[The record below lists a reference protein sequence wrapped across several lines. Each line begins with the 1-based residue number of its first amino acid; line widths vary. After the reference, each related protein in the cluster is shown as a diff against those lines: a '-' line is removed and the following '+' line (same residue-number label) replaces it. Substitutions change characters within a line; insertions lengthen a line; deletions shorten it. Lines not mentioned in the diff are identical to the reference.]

1 MTLQR
6 TETFGPA
13 LRKLSL
19 VVALGAIMTV
29 LDATIVNVAVHVLG
43 RDLHTSLSTIQW
55 VITGY
60 ILALSMTIPLTGW
73 ATERFGGRTVWL
85 TALCLFIGGS
95 ALCGLAWSAVS
106 LIVFR
111 VVQGVG
117 GGLLMPV
124 GQTMLARAAGP
135 QRLGRV
141 MAVVSIP
148 AMLAPALG
156 PVLGG
161 VLLDQLS
168 WRWMF
173 YLNVP
178 VCVLALIF
186 AIRLLPADEERQA
199 GSRLD
204 ALGLALLSPG
214 LALFVFGL
222 AQVGEHGR
230 IVGPDSLGALTGL
243 IGGAGLLVAFG
254 VHARRRA
261 DRALVDLRL
270 FRDRAFTAA
279 VLALFCYSI
288 GMFGMFILIPLYDQ
302 SIRHADALDAGLLVA
317 PVGVGAILTMPLA
330 GRLADK
336 LGPRLPGLAGLLV
349 ALAGIAMFAVFGHGP
364 AEHGR
369 AALTVAA
376 LVIGLGHGLI
386 TPSIMAAAYRTLPR
400 TAIPAA
406 TTGANILIRVGSAL
420 GAAVLAVVLQLRL
433 DAAGDH
439 PASAFAGSFWW
450 AFGFAA
456 IALLPAVLL
465 PATSPSAV
473 TRNVRRAAPGPDDD
487 RRRWSS
493 AWIQHRYPGET
504 PPCRIAAWTSPRHRQ
519 RSWSPH

>member
-1 MTLQR
+1 VYGVALQR
-6 TETFGPA
+6 TETFDPA

-43 RDLHTSLSTIQW
+43 RDLHASLSTIQW

-60 ILALSMTIPLTGW
+60 TLALSMTIPLTGW
-73 ATERFGGRTVWL
+73 ATQRFGGRTVWL
-85 TALCLFIGGS
+85 TALSLFIGGS
-95 ALCGLAWSAVS
+95 VLCGLAWSAAS

-111 VVQGVG
+111 VVQGIG

-141 MAVVSIP
+141 MAIVSIP

-156 PVLGG
+156 PVFGG
-161 VLLDQLS
+161 ALLDHLS

-173 YLNVP
+173 YFNVP
-178 VCVLALIF
+178 VCAVALLL
-186 AIRLLPADEERQA
+186 AIRLLPADDERDT

-204 ALGLALLSPG
+204 TLGLALLSPG
-214 LALFVFGL
+214 LALFVYGL

-230 IVGPDSLGALTGL
+230 IDSAGALGGLGAGV
-243 IGGAGLLVAFG
+243 GLLLAFA
-254 VHARRRA
+254 VHALRRA

-270 FRDRAFTAA
+270 FRDRAFSAA
-279 VLALFCYSI
+279 VLAIFGYSI

-302 SIRHADALDAGLLVA
+302 SIRHSAALDAGLLVA
-317 PVGVGAILTMPLA
+317 PVGVGAIVTMPLA

-336 LGPRLPGLAGLLV
+336 VGSRVPGIAGLLI
-349 ALAGIAMFAVFGHGP
+349 ALAGIAMFTRVGDDP
-364 AEHGR
+364 GR
-369 AALTVAA
+369 AGLTLAA
-376 LVIGLGHGLI
+376 FVIGLGHGLI

-406 TTGANILIRVGSAL
+406 TTGATIMVRVGSAL

-433 DAAGDH
+433 DTIKLAGGH
-439 PASAFAGSFWW
+439 PAAAFADSFWW

-456 IALLPAVLL
+456 IALVPAVLL
-465 PATSPSAV
+465 PA
-473 TRNVRRAAPGPDDD
+473 AAPSRPALATSQPD
-487 RRRWSS
+487 
-493 AWIQHRYPGET
+493 
-504 PPCRIAAWTSPRHRQ
+504 
-519 RSWSPH
+519 